1 MQYISTRDNNLK
13 VTFEQAVKRGLAP
26 NKGLFVPEHYITL
39 PKSFWDNL
47 YGMSL
52 QEIGYQVGRQ
62 YVGDEIP
69 DDDFRKLC
77 EDVLSFDIP
86 LVKVKDNIYSLE
98 LFHGPTCAFKDVGAR
113 FMARCLGYF
122 SRQRNE
128 KTVILVATSGDTG
141 SAVANGFLNVP
152 GVDVIILYPSGKVS
166 EIQEKQ
172 LTTNGNNITALEVNG
187 VFDDCQALVKTAFA
201 NFDTKDKIKLTSAN
215 SINIARLIPQSF
227 YYYYAV
233 SQIKRNDAVI
243 CVPSGN
249 FGNIT
254 GGILAL
260 KSGLKV
266 KHFVAATN
274 ANDTV
279 PQYLQSGVYTP
290 KPSVQTI
297 SNAMDVGDPSNFER
311 LDMIFGHSCQTFGT
325 TISSYSFTDD
335 ATRAKMKETYQQHGY
350 ILDPHGAVGMLGIE
364 KQLSGDHDTPGIF
377 LETAHPCKFLDVV
390 QEATGITP
398 PLPETL
404 KSCLDKKKESI
415 KIDNDYKQLEKI
427 LADRYL

>member
-1 MQYISTRDNNLK
+1 MQYISTRDKGLK

-26 NKGLFVPEHYITL
+26 NKGLFIPENFIKM
-39 PKSFWDNL
+39 PADFWANL
-47 YGMSL
+47 NGMSL
-52 QEIGYQVGRQ
+52 PEIGFQVGKQ

-69 DDDFRKLC
+69 ENDFRKLC
-77 EDVLSFDIP
+77 AEVLNFDIP
-86 LVKVKDNIYSLE
+86 LVNVKENIYSLE

-122 SRQRNE
+122 SSQKNE

-187 VFDDCQALVKTAFA
+187 VFDDCQALVKTAFQ
-201 NFDTKDKIKLTSAN
+201 NFDTQNKIKLTSAN

-233 SQIKRNDAVI
+233 SQIKRSDSTI

-254 GGILAL
+254 GGILAM
-260 KSGLKV
+260 KSGLPV
-266 KHFVAATN
+266 EHFVAATN

-279 PQYLQSGVYTP
+279 PQYLKTGVYTA

-311 LDMIFGHSCQTFGT
+311 LNEIFGHSSKTFGE

-335 ATRAKMKETYQQHGY
+335 ETRAKMKETYDKYGY

-364 KQLSGDHDTPGIF
+364 KQLAGSNKPGIF

-390 QEATGITP
+390 QESTNITP
-398 PLPETL
+398 ELPEAL
-404 KSCLDKKKESI
+404 KACLGKKKESI
-415 KIDNDYKQLEKI
+415 KINNDYKELEQLLK
-427 LADRYL
+427 DRYL

>member
-1 MQYISTRDNNLK
+1 MQYISTRDKNLK

-26 NKGLFVPEHYITL
+26 NKGLFIPENFIKM
-39 PKSFWDNL
+39 PNEFWAELN
-47 YGMSL
+47 GMSL
-52 QEIGYQVGRQ
+52 SEIGFQVGRQ

-69 DDDFRKLC
+69 EADFRKLC
-77 EDVLSFDIP
+77 QEVLNFDIP
-86 LVKVKDNIYSLE
+86 LVRVKDQIYSLE

-122 SRQRNE
+122 SSQKNE

-187 VFDDCQALVKTAFA
+187 VFDDCQALVKTAFQ
-201 NFDTKDKIKLTSAN
+201 NFDTQNKIKLTSAN

-233 SQIKRNDAVI
+233 AQLGSGDATI

-254 GGILAL
+254 GGILAYL
-260 KSGLKV
+260 SGLPV
-266 KHFVAATN
+266 EHFVAATN

-279 PQYLQSGVYTP
+279 PQYLKTGVYTA

-311 LDMIFGHSCQTFGT
+311 LNEIFGHSCENFGK
-325 TISSYSFTDD
+325 TISSYSFSDD
-335 ATRAKMKETYQQHGY
+335 ETRAKMKETYDKYGY

-364 KQLSGDHDTPGIF
+364 KHLGKSGKPGIF
-377 LETAHPCKFLDVV
+377 LETAHPTKFLDVV
-390 QEATGITP
+390 QEATKVTP
-398 PLPETL
+398 ELPEAL
-404 KSCLDKKKESI
+404 KACMSKKKESI
-415 KIDNDYKQLEKI
+415 KINNDYKELEQI
-427 LADRYL
+427 LKDRYL

>member
-1 MQYISTRDNNLK
+1 MQYISTRDKNLK
-13 VTFEQAVKRGLAP
+13 VTFEEAVKRGLAP
-26 NKGLFVPEHYITL
+26 NKGLFIPENYITL
-39 PKSFWDNL
+39 SDEFWANL
-47 YGMSL
+47 FDMTL
-52 QEIGYQVGRQ
+52 PEIGYHVGKQ

-69 DDDFRKLC
+69 DEDFKKLC
-77 EDVLSFDIP
+77 NEVLNFDIP
-86 LVKVKDNIYSLE
+86 LVRVKDRIYSLE

-122 SRQRNE
+122 STKKNE

-187 VFDDCQALVKTAFA
+187 VFDDCQALVKNAFA
-201 NFDTKDKIKLTSAN
+201 NFDTKGKFKLTSAN

-233 SQIKRNDAVI
+233 AQLKSYDSVI

-260 KSGLKV
+260 KSGLPV

-274 ANDTV
+274 ANDTI
-279 PQYLQSGVYTP
+279 PQYLQKGVYTA

-311 LDMIFGHSCQTFGT
+311 LNVIFENDYKKFGE

-335 ATRAKMKETYQQHGY
+335 ETRKKMKEIYQKFGY
-350 ILDPHGAVGMLGIE
+350 TLDPHGAVGMLGIE
-364 KQLSGDHDTPGIF
+364 KYLDGNDTTPGIF
-377 LETAHPCKFLDVV
+377 LETAHPSKFLDVV
-390 QEATGITP
+390 ESATEVTP
-398 PLPETL
+398 NIPQSL
-404 KSCLDKKKESI
+404 KDCLNKKKESI
-415 KIDNDYKQLEKI
+415 KIENDYKQLEAI
-427 LADRYL
+427 LTERYL